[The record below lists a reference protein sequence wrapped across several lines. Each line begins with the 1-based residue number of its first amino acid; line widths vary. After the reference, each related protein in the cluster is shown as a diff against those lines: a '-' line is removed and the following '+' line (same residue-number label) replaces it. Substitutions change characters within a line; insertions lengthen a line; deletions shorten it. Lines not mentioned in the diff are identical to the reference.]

1 MNVPE
6 NYRKIDGYQ
15 CDPIRFEIDHR
26 NDNELWVF
34 SDNTS
39 LMNEYCTLMTIDW
52 KKREFHLRKCVLGN
66 GYDGEDITGIYYF
79 NNIICK
85 TMDSFA
91 KYILSVIESL
101 SKIGV
106 YNN

>member
-1 MNVPE
+1 MNVPQ
-6 NYRKIDGYQ
+6 NYRKINGYQ
-15 CDPIRFEIDHR
+15 CDPIRFEIGR
-26 NDNELWVF
+26 ENNNELWVF

-52 KKREFHLRKCVLGN
+52 KKREFHLRKCVLGR
-66 GYDGEDITGIYYF
+66 GYDGEDITGIHYF
-79 NNIICK
+79 NNTICK

-91 KYILSVIESL
+91 KYILSVVEKL
-101 SKIGV
+101 SKMGV